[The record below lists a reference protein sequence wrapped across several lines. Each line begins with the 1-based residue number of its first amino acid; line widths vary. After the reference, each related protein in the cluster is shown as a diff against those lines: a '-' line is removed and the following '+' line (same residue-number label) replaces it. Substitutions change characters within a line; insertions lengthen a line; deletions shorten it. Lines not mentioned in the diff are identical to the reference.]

1 MFPRFGGVGEGGFR
15 SRIACDSSLITV
27 TKLWNSE
34 KEKLILVGG
43 IRNPITQHLLAWRK
57 TLSNT
62 IFIHNL
68 LFQPQ
73 WSFLGFRIT
82 GFMPLAVEEDSNWYL
97 HCPGGSIDED
107 EREVKAQELWT
118 TTKMDPLV
126 SDFWHLLSKAGS
138 LLVDSFQ
145 KEYFQN
151 VASFCQSLS
160 ITIVSQITGS
170 HKRPNKQTNQLMWRQ
185 KMNIWWENK
194 PFPSTGIFDNWLHSC
209 QNYYI

>member
-1 MFPRFGGVGEGGFR
+1 
-15 SRIACDSSLITV
+15 
-27 TKLWNSE
+27 
-34 KEKLILVGG
+34 
-43 IRNPITQHLLAWRK
+43 
-57 TLSNT
+57 
-62 IFIHNL
+62 
-68 LFQPQ
+68 
-73 WSFLGFRIT
+73 
-82 GFMPLAVEEDSNWYL
+82 MPVAVEEDSNWYL

-126 SDFWHLLSKAGS
+126 SDFWHLLSKAAS

-194 PFPSTGIFDNWLHSC
+194 PFPTTGIFDNWLHSC
-209 QNYYI
+209 QNYHICEKCLLQDYFRIEMKNGTTFQNINQDFCWKTFFYWVTDVKDCFPSLKNGRFFYPSQKIHHHHECNEKKKKLKHH

>member
-1 MFPRFGGVGEGGFR
+1 M
-15 SRIACDSSLITV
+15 
-27 TKLWNSE
+27 
-34 KEKLILVGG
+34 IL
-43 IRNPITQHLLAWRK
+43 
-57 TLSNT
+57 
-62 IFIHNL
+62 IHNL
-68 LFQPQ
+68 YLQPQ

-82 GFMPLAVEEDSNWYL
+82 GFMPVAVEEDSNWYL

-126 SDFWHLLSKAGS
+126 SDFWHLLSKAAS

-185 KMNIWWENK
+185 EMNIWWEKK
-194 PFPSTGIFDNWLHSC
+194 PFSFYRNFWQLIALLSKLLHFRK
-209 QNYYI
+209 NVYYRTILGLKWKMAQLFKTLIKTFAENFFFIE